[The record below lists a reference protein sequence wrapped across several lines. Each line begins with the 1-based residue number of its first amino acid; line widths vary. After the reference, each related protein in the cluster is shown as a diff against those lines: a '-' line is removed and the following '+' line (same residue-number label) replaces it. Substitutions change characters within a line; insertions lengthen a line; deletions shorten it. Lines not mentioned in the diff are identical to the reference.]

1 MSLRRVRGGS
11 WLLTFVRAT
20 REDSARI
27 RAFLEG
33 ASSVADI
40 SDELVDGFAEHLDG
54 RSIGGLYLAT
64 EDGTILATCVITVVQ
79 AHEAYL
85 SGIRVLPERQDQ
97 DVTEEFG
104 RFQLEEAGRLGADVV
119 RVLVHVD
126 NAAAHQLL
134 QDKLGFEVV
143 DQWAVGEINP
153 IPAPDGTTHDA
164 GPAWAVDRE
173 RLTAFLRAQG
183 GVGLWSGGRET
194 EVKSLALSELLKRV
208 EAGGVALSPN
218 EGAIEALAL
227 TRVQTRE
234 VLHIE
239 YLKDL
244 GHRLSTLLDHLW
256 SEARAWGA
264 SRCRF
269 GVSLGM
275 AERLRSIVPNTEITW
290 RGSVLERRLP
300 LNPSEG

>member
-1 MSLRRVRGGS
+1 M
-11 WLLTFVRAT
+11 LTFVRAT
-20 REDSARI
+20 REDSDRI
-27 RAFLEG
+27 RAFLQR
-33 ASSVADI
+33 ASTVADVG
-40 SDELVDGFAEHLDG
+40 DELVDGFGQHLDG
-54 RSIGGLYLAT
+54 RSVGGLYLAT

-85 SGIRVLPERQDQ
+85 SGIRVQPERRDEN
-97 DVTEEFG
+97 VTEEFG

-134 QDKLGFEVV
+134 QEKLGFHVV

-153 IPAPDGTTHDA
+153 IPTPGAPSREA

-173 RLTAFLRAQG
+173 RLAAFLAAQDG
-183 GVGLWSGGRET
+183 QGLWSGGREA
-194 EVKSLALSELLKRV
+194 EVKSLVLAELLKRV

-227 TRVQTRE
+227 TRVQARE

-239 YLKDL
+239 YLRDL
-244 GHRLSTLLDHLW
+244 GHRLSALLDHLW
-256 SEARAWGA
+256 SEARAWGT

-269 GVSLGM
+269 GVSLGV
-275 AERLRSIVPNTEITW
+275 AERLRSMVPNTEITW
-290 RGSVLERRLP
+290 RGLVLERRLP